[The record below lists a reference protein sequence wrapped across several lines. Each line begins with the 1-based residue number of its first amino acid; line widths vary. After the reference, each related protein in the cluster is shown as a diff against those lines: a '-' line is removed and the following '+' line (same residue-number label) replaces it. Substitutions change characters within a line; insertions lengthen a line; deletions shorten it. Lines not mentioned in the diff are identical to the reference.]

1 LLSSSKIEAQ
11 TSTVAESKITLFKD
25 NDQTLNAA
33 KSISSQVIALFQKI
47 IKVANVN
54 YEKGSLFRVNF
65 KTGKTLFSAEIV
77 TIRMDDIA
85 IFA

>member
-54 YEKGSLFRVNF
+54 FEKGSLFRVNL

>member
-1 LLSSSKIEAQ
+1 MLSSSKIEAQ

-54 YEKGSLFRVNF
+54 YEKGSLCRVNL

>member
-1 LLSSSKIEAQ
+1 MLSSSKIEAQ

-54 YEKGSLFRVNF
+54 FEKGSLFRVNL

>member
-54 YEKGSLFRVNF
+54 FEKGSLFRVNL

-85 IFA
+85 FFD